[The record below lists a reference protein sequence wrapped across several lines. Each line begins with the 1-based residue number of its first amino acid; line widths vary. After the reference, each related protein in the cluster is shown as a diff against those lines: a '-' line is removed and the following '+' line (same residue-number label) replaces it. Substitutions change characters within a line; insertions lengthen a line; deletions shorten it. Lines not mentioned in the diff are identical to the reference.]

1 MTTELTQM
9 ATEARR
15 ASRALARAGGEKRS
29 EILLAVASQLSQRT
43 DEILAANKADL
54 DRALETGLSAALKG
68 RLALS
73 PAKLETLVDG
83 ARQLAAGKDPVGQR
97 LRATRLDEGLVLEQV
112 TSPLGVVLII
122 FESRPDVVVQIG
134 LLTIRS
140 GNAVIMKGGSE
151 ALASNRVLVSCLRD
165 AAEACG
171 VDPQVVCQ
179 VEKREEIAALLEL
192 DDQIDLVIPRGSGE
206 MVRSIQAT
214 TRIPVLGHA
223 EGVCHVYF
231 DAAADLERATRI
243 AVDSKCDYPS
253 ACNAAETF
261 LVHAALLPKF
271 QPVVDALVANGVE
284 IRADERAAAAL
295 TGVSAASPEDF
306 GAEFGELV
314 VALKTVDGLDEAIG
328 HIHEHGSSHTEA
340 VVTEDP
346 AVGDAFLAGVDAA
359 SVFHNASTRFADG
372 YRFGL
377 GAEVG
382 ISTGRIH
389 ARGPVGADGLLTTRW
404 LLRGEGQVASDYGP
418 DGRTYLH
425 EPL

>member
-1 MTTELTQM
+1 M
-9 ATEARR
+9 AAGARS
-15 ASRALARAGGEKRS
+15 ASRALARAGGDKRS
-29 EILLAVASQLSQRT
+29 EILLEVASQLSRRT
-43 DEILAANKADL
+43 DEILAANAADL
-54 DRALETGLSAALKG
+54 ERAEETDLSGALRG

-73 PAKLETLVDG
+73 AAKLATLVQG
-83 ARQLAAGKDPVGQR
+83 ARQLAAGDDPVGRR
-97 LRATRLDEGLVLEQV
+97 LRATRLDDGLELEQV

-140 GNAVIMKGGSE
+140 GNAVILKGGSE

-165 AAEACG
+165 AAQACG
-171 VDPQVVCQ
+171 MDPQVVCQ
-179 VEKREEIAALLEL
+179 VEKREEIAALLKL

-206 MVRSIQAT
+206 MVRSIQQS

-231 DAAADLERATRI
+231 DAAADLDRATRI

-261 LVHAALLPKF
+261 LVHAALLPRF
-271 QPVVDALVANGVE
+271 QPVVDALLAKGVE
-284 IRADERAAAAL
+284 IRADERSAAAL

-306 GAEFGELV
+306 GVEFGELV
-314 VALKTVDGLDEAIG
+314 VALKTVDDLDEAIA
-328 HIHEHGSSHTEA
+328 HIHKHGSSHTEA
-340 VVTEDP
+340 VVTEDT
-346 AVGDAFLAGVDAA
+346 AVADEFLAGVDAS

-372 YRFGL
+372 FRYGL

-404 LLRGEGQVASDYGP
+404 LLRGEGQVVSDYGP

-425 EPL
+425 KPL

>member
-1 MTTELTQM
+1 MTQELIQM
-9 ATEARR
+9 AKGARS
-15 ASRALARAGGEKRS
+15 ASRDLARAGADKRS
-29 EILLAVASQLSQRT
+29 AVLEEIAVQLTART
-43 DEILAANKADL
+43 EEILAANRADL
-54 DRALETGLSAALKG
+54 DRAEETGLSAVLKG

-73 PAKLETLVDG
+73 PAKLSTLVDG
-83 ARQLAAGKDPVGQR
+83 ARQLAAGDDPVGQR
-97 LRATRLDEGLVLEQV
+97 LRATRLDDGLVLEQV
-112 TSPLGVVLII
+112 KSPLGVVLII
-122 FESRPDVVVQIG
+122 FESRPDVVIQIG

-151 ALASNRVLVSCLRD
+151 ALDSNRVLVSCLRD
-165 AAEACG
+165 AAETCG

-192 DDQIDLVIPRGSGE
+192 DEQIDLVIPRGSAE
-206 MVRSIQAT
+206 LVRSIQQS

-231 DAAADLERATRI
+231 DAAADLERAAHI
-243 AVDSKCDYPS
+243 AVDAKCDYPS

-261 LVHAALLPKF
+261 LVHSALLPKL
-271 QPVVDALVANGVE
+271 QPVVDALRAKGVE

-295 TGVSAASPEDF
+295 TGVGQATDADW
-306 GAEFGELV
+306 GAEFGDLI
-314 VALKTVDGLDEAIG
+314 VALKTVDSLDEAIA
-328 HIHEHGSSHTEA
+328 HIHRYGSSHTEA
-340 VVTEDP
+340 VVTEDNTV
-346 AVGDAFLAGVDAA
+346 AEQFLAGVDAA

-372 YRFGL
+372 YRYGL

-404 LLRGEGQVASDYGP
+404 LLRGEGQGVSDYGP
-418 DGRTYLH
+418 EGRTYKH